1 MALQVNPAQLI
12 QMIKNGK
19 NPQQLLLSILEQ
31 SAESNPIGA
40 NLLNLA
46 KGNKTA
52 EIEQIARN
60 IAESRGIDFDKEFIA
75 FRKTL
80 GL

>member
-1 MALQVNPAQLI
+1 MNPMEII
-12 QMIKNGK
+12 QMIRSGK
-19 NPQQLLLSILEQ
+19 NPQQITLNILE
-31 SAESNPIGA
+31 SRLGNTPMGM
-40 NLLNLA
+40 NLLQLA

-60 IAESRGIDFDKEFIA
+60 LMSQRGLDYDKELATF
-75 FRKTL
+75 KEML

>member
-1 MALQVNPAQLI
+1 MNPMDII
-12 QMIKNGK
+12 QMIRNGQ
-19 NPQQLLLSILEQ
+19 NPQQITMNILETRLG
-31 SAESNPIGA
+31 NTPMGA

-60 IAESRGIDFDKEFIA
+60 LMSQRGLDYDKELAA
-75 FRKTL
+75 FKQLL

>member
-1 MALQVNPAQLI
+1 MNPMEII
-12 QMIKNGK
+12 QMIRNGQ
-19 NPQQLLLSILEQ
+19 NPQQITMQILETRLG
-31 SAESNPIGA
+31 NTPMGA
-40 NLLNLA
+40 NLLTLA

-60 IAESRGIDFDKEFIA
+60 LMSQKGLDYDKELAA
-75 FRKTL
+75 FKQML